1 MAEEEEAKIP
11 VTCGGNELCPSRRLR
26 STRTDRNYLLG
37 CDRMLGQVGFEE
49 LCLVDHI
56 STIPDVG
63 LQFLVEG
70 EGEVELIQH
79 LPMRLL
85 LLF

>member
-1 MAEEEEAKIP
+1 
-11 VTCGGNELCPSRRLR
+11 
-26 STRTDRNYLLG
+26 
-37 CDRMLGQVGFEE
+37 MLGQVGIEE
-49 LCLVDHI
+49 LRLVDHV

-70 EGEVELIQH
+70 EGEVELIQR

-85 LLF
+85 LFF